1 MINSLNPLDLYL
13 DEMSAEPLLT
23 KQQEIEL
30 AQTIEAGVNSEDEA
44 LQHAAEEARH
54 HLIRAN
60 TRLVVSIAKKFRNRG
75 LPFLDLIQEGNLGL
89 MRATEKYD
97 YTLGYRFSTYATYW
111 IFQAVQRAV
120 TNKGRTIRLPVHLSS
135 DINKMLR
142 AQQLLQQ
149 ELERDPSAEE
159 LAQAMEL
166 TKDKVEQ
173 LRQVGKTL
181 ISLDERVG
189 AAEDTER
196 IELIADENADEPME
210 KVEADLLSS
219 ALDNA
224 MRNQLSPR
232 EAQILRMRYGIGG
245 QQPRTLKE
253 IGKKYN
259 LSRER
264 IRQIERRALSNLRSA
279 EGRSTLS
286 GYAH

>member
-1 MINSLNPLDLYL
+1 MINSLNSLDLYL

-30 AQTIEAGVNSEDEA
+30 AQTIEAGVNSEDPLIIEA
-44 LQHAAEEARH
+44 GEAARD

-97 YTLGYRFSTYATYW
+97 HTLGYRFSTYATYW

-135 DINKMLR
+135 DINKMMR
-142 AQQLLQQ
+142 TQQQLQQ
-149 ELERDPSAEE
+149 ELERDPSATEI
-159 LAQAMEL
+159 ATAMEF
-166 TKDKVEQ
+166 TKEKVEQ
-173 LRQVGKTL
+173 LRRVGKN
-181 ISLDERVG
+181 IVSLDERVG
-189 AAEDTER
+189 TSEDTER
-196 IELIADENADEPME
+196 IELIADDNAEEPME
-210 KVEADLLSS
+210 KVEADLLSN

-279 EGRSTLS
+279 EGRSNLGS
-286 GYAH
+286 YAF